1 MRPTRI
7 REIKMKKTLLV
18 VSALSVALASQA
30 QILKPK
36 SELVGIGDPAPVM
49 FTCDGKGRMYNYLD
63 TDEKRV
69 KIYDEN
75 LDVEKEFDL
84 VLPNMETY
92 AVTKY
97 REPLW
102 KNMSQF
108 DKVVDHTVYPDV
120 NHAVYPTAVENMTVD
135 LIRDDMN
142 FLCRNIYNGEPLFGK
157 EAVITE
163 TSRTAT
169 SVSFDISVNK
179 DSLELS
185 WDYNGKLTGHYYI
198 GQITY
203 SLVDSLALSGDR
215 QQCGKYSGTLKY
227 YGSSLTGAW
236 KEAPEKSDVRSF
248 DVSALVLR
256 YYDMTSPYECSNFYI
271 TQNLFN
277 ADKAYEYVVP
287 ICQQSVER
295 TNETDRDGDGEVDQ
309 IVTWY
314 DYACPGFKIMQDNG
328 NVVATVMFDEGYI
341 LNRYDRHLSF
351 VHFENK
357 NYIVAEVMKTGS
369 DDKTESA
376 SIFYAITPGDAASIK
391 AVRTERTGLK
401 ATPELARKNEMVV
414 VDFRGIENA
423 KLLSVVNGNGQT
435 VMQTPVANGQTSY
448 RLNTSNLPAGL
459 YVVKVDNGKRMT
471 ESCKIVVR

>member
-30 QILKPK
+30 QILKPE
-36 SELVGIGDPAPVM
+36 SVLGGGMITPVPVPGM
-49 FTCDGKGRMYNYLD
+49 FTCDGKSRMSNYLD
-63 TDEKRV
+63 YDEKNV
-69 KIYDEN
+69 KVYNEDLE
-75 LDVEKEFDL
+75 VEKEFDL
-84 VLPNMETY
+84 VLPNEQTY

-97 REPLW
+97 RELLW
-102 KNMSQF
+102 KNMPQF
-108 DKVVDHTVYPDV
+108 DKVVDL
-120 NHAVYPTAVENMTVD
+120 AGYPTAIENMTAD
-135 LIRDDMN
+135 QIRRDMN
-142 FLCRNIYNGEPLFGK
+142 ELNEYYEPRRLFGK

-179 DSLELS
+179 DSLEVS
-185 WDYNGKLTGHYYI
+185 KDYNGKLTGHYYI

-203 SLVDSLALSGDR
+203 SLVDSLTSSGDR

-227 YGSSLTGAW
+227 YGPSLTGAW
-236 KEAPEKSDVRSF
+236 KEAPEKSNEQSF
-248 DVSALVLR
+248 EIRPLKMC
-256 YYDMTSPYECSNFYI
+256 YYDMASLYDDGHFLI

-287 ICQQSVER
+287 ICQQSVVR
-295 TNETDRDGDGEVDQ
+295 TEETDLDGDGEADQ
-309 IVTWY
+309 ITTWY
-314 DYACPGFKIMQDNG
+314 GCDYPGFKIMQDNG
-328 NVVATVMFDEGYI
+328 NVVATIMLDEGYS
-341 LNRYDRHLSF
+341 LNTYDSDFTF

-357 NYIVAEVMKTGS
+357 NYIVANVQKAGN
-369 DDKTESA
+369 DGKTEYA
-376 SIFYAITPGDAASIK
+376 SVFYAITPGDAASIK

-401 ATPELARKNEMVV
+401 ATPELAHKNEMVV
-414 VDFRGIENA
+414 VDFSTIENA

>member
-36 SELVGIGDPAPVM
+36 SKLDGVGVPVPGM
-49 FTCDGKGRMYNYLD
+49 FTCDGKSRMSDYLD
-63 TDEKRV
+63 YGEKSV
-69 KIYDEN
+69 ETSAKIYDEN

-84 VLPNMETY
+84 VRTNVERY
-92 AVTKY
+92 SVTKY
-97 REPLW
+97 RELLW
-102 KNMSQF
+102 KNMPQF
-108 DKVVDHTVYPDV
+108 DRVVDY
-120 NHAVYPTAVENMTVD
+120 AVYPTAIENVTAD
-135 LIRDDMN
+135 LIREMPESN
-142 FLCRNIYNGEPLFGK
+142 EWYEPKIFGK

-179 DSLELS
+179 DSLEVS
-185 WDYNGKLTGHYYI
+185 KDYNGKLTGHYYI

-203 SLVDSLALSGDR
+203 SLVDSLTLSGDR
-215 QQCGKYSGTLKY
+215 QQYGKYSGTLKY
-227 YGSSLTGAW
+227 YGPSLTGAW
-236 KEAPEKSDVRSF
+236 KEAPEKNNVQSY
-248 DVSALVLR
+248 DVSVLDLWYR
-256 YYDMTSPYECSNFYI
+256 DMVSPYDDSYFLI

-287 ICQQSVER
+287 VCQQSVES
-295 TNETDRDGDGEVDQ
+295 TNETDADGDGEVDQ

-314 DYACPGFKIMQDNG
+314 GYTCPGFKIMQDNG
-328 NVVATVMFDEGYI
+328 NVLATIMFDEGYRF
-341 LNRYDRHLSF
+341 NNYSVGGGDRALSL

-357 NYIVAEVMKTGS
+357 DYIVAEVEKTGS
-369 DDKTESA
+369 NGETEYA
-376 SIFYAITPGDAASIK
+376 SIFYAITPGDASSIK

-401 ATPELARKNEMVV
+401 ATPEFARKSEMVV
-414 VDFRGIENA
+414 VDFSTIENA

-435 VMQTPVANGQTSY
+435 VMQAPVANGQTSY

>member
-36 SELVGIGDPAPVM
+36 SGLGGVGVPVPGM
-49 FTCDGKGRMYNYLD
+49 FTCDGKSRMSNYLD
-63 TDEKRV
+63 YDEKSV

-92 AVTKY
+92 SVTKY
-97 REPLW
+97 RELLW
-102 KNMSQF
+102 KNMPQF
-108 DKVVDHTVYPDV
+108 DKVVDFVIDPIAIERV
-120 NHAVYPTAVENMTVD
+120 TAD
-135 LIRDDMN
+135 QIRDLRTNDGYYV
-142 FLCRNIYNGEPLFGK
+142 LLGK

-185 WDYNGKLTGHYYI
+185 TDYNGKLTGHYYI
-198 GQITY
+198 GKITY
-203 SLVDSLALSGDR
+203 SLVDTLLLNGDR
-215 QQCGKYSGTLKY
+215 QQCGKYSGALKY
-227 YGSSLTGAW
+227 YGASLTGAW
-236 KEAPEKSDVRSF
+236 KEAPEKGDVKRYN
-248 DVSALVLR
+248 VEALNL
-256 YYDMTSPYECSNFYI
+256 YYCDMLSPYDDSHFLI

-277 ADKAYEYVVP
+277 ADKAYEYVAP

-295 TNETDRDGDGEVDQ
+295 TNETDLDGDGEVDQ

-314 DYACPGFKIMQDNG
+314 GCTYPGFKIMQDNG
-328 NVVATVMFDEGYI
+328 NVVATVMFDDGYI
-341 LNRYDRHLSF
+341 LNRYNRYLDF

-357 NYIVAEVMKTGS
+357 NYIVAGVEKTVG
-369 DDKTESA
+369 DGKTENA
-376 SIFYAITPGDAASIK
+376 SIFYAIAPGDAASIK

-401 ATPELARKNEMVV
+401 ATPEFARKNEMVV
-414 VDFRGIENA
+414 VDFSTIENA

>member
-7 REIKMKKTLLV
+7 RAIKMKKTLLV

-30 QILKPK
+30 QILKPE
-36 SELVGIGDPAPVM
+36 SVLGDMRVPVPVPGM
-49 FTCDGKGRMYNYLD
+49 FTCDGKSRMSNYLD
-63 TDEKRV
+63 HNEKNV
-69 KIYDEN
+69 KVYNEDLE
-75 LDVEKEFDL
+75 VEKEFDL
-84 VLPNMETY
+84 VLPNAQSY

-97 REPLW
+97 RELLW
-102 KNMSQF
+102 KNMPQF
-108 DKVVDHTVYPDV
+108 DMVVDYAFDPVAIENV
-120 NHAVYPTAVENMTVD
+120 TAD
-135 LIRDDMN
+135 QIRDDMN
-142 FLCRNIYNGEPLFGK
+142 YRYEYENPAGLRRLFGK

-179 DSLELS
+179 DSLEVS
-185 WDYNGKLTGHYYI
+185 KDYNGKLTGHYYI
-198 GQITY
+198 GKITY
-203 SLVDSLALSGDR
+203 SLGDSLMSSGVR
-215 QQCGKYSGTLKY
+215 VPCGKYSGILKY
-227 YGSSLTGAW
+227 YGPSLTGAW
-236 KEAPEKSDVRSF
+236 KEAPEKSNVQSYDVR
-248 DVSALVLR
+248 ALNL
-256 YYDMTSPYECSNFYI
+256 YYCDMLSPYDDSHFLI

-295 TNETDRDGDGEVDQ
+295 TDETDSDGDGEVDQ

-314 DYACPGFKIMQDNG
+314 GCTYPGFKIMQDNG

-341 LNRYDRHLSF
+341 LNRYNRYLDF

-357 NYIVAEVMKTGS
+357 NYIVANVQKAGN
-369 DDKTESA
+369 DGKTEFA
-376 SIFYAITPGDAASIK
+376 SVFYAITPGDAASIK

-401 ATPELARKNEMVV
+401 ATPEFARKNEMVV

>member
-36 SELVGIGDPAPVM
+36 SVLGDMKVPVSVPGM
-49 FTCDGKGRMYNYLD
+49 FTCDGKSRMSNYLD
-63 TDEKRV
+63 YNEKNV
-69 KIYDEN
+69 KVYNEDLE
-75 LDVEKEFDL
+75 VEKEFDL
-84 VLPNMETY
+84 VLPNAQSY

-97 REPLW
+97 RELLW
-102 KNMSQF
+102 KNMPQF
-108 DKVVDHTVYPDV
+108 DKVVDYADDPIAIEKV
-120 NHAVYPTAVENMTVD
+120 TVD
-135 LIRDDMN
+135 LIRDMTELN
-142 FLCRNIYNGEPLFGK
+142 EYYEPRKIFGK

-179 DSLELS
+179 DSLEVS
-185 WDYNGKLTGHYYI
+185 KDYNGKLTGHYYI
-198 GQITY
+198 GKITY
-203 SLVDSLALSGDR
+203 TLGDTLVSSGDR
-215 QQCGKYSGTLKY
+215 VPCGKYSGTLKY
-227 YGSSLTGAW
+227 YGPSLTGAW
-236 KEAPEKSDVRSF
+236 KEDPEKSDERSF
-248 DVSALVLR
+248 EIRPINLY
-256 YYDMTSPYECSNFYI
+256 YYDMASLYDDGYFLI

-287 ICQQSVER
+287 ICQLSVER
-295 TNETDRDGDGEVDQ
+295 TVETDLDGDGEADQ
-309 IVTWY
+309 ITTWY
-314 DYACPGFKIMQDNG
+314 GCDYPGFKIMQDNG
-328 NVVATVMFDEGYI
+328 NVVATIMLDEGYS
-341 LNRYDRHLSF
+341 LNTYDSDFTF

-357 NYIVAEVMKTGS
+357 NYIVANVQKAGN
-369 DDKTESA
+369 DGKTEYA
-376 SIFYAITPGDAASIK
+376 SVFYAITPGDAASIK

-414 VDFRGIENA
+414 VDFSTIENA

>member
-1 MRPTRI
+1 
-7 REIKMKKTLLV
+7 MKKTLLV

-36 SELVGIGDPAPVM
+36 SKLDGVGVPVPGM
-49 FTCDGKGRMYNYLD
+49 FTCDGKSRMSDYLD
-63 TDEKRV
+63 YGEKSV
-69 KIYDEN
+69 ETSAKIYDEN

-84 VLPNMETY
+84 VRTNVERY
-92 AVTKY
+92 SVTKY
-97 REPLW
+97 RELLW
-102 KNMSQF
+102 KNMPQF
-108 DKVVDHTVYPDV
+108 DRVVDY
-120 NHAVYPTAVENMTVD
+120 AVYPTAIENVTAD
-135 LIRDDMN
+135 LIREMPESN
-142 FLCRNIYNGEPLFGK
+142 EWYEPKIFGK

-179 DSLELS
+179 DSLEVS
-185 WDYNGKLTGHYYI
+185 KDYNGKLTGHYYI

-203 SLVDSLALSGDR
+203 SLVDSLTLSGDR

-227 YGSSLTGAW
+227 YGPSLTGAW
-236 KEAPEKSDVRSF
+236 KEAPEKNNVQSY
-248 DVSALVLR
+248 DVSALDLWYR
-256 YYDMTSPYECSNFYI
+256 DMVSPYDDSYFLI

-287 ICQQSVER
+287 VCQQSVES
-295 TNETDRDGDGEVDQ
+295 TNEIDADGDGEVDQ

-314 DYACPGFKIMQDNG
+314 GYTCPGFKIMQDNG
-328 NVVATVMFDEGYI
+328 NVLATIMFDEGYRFNNYSVGGGD
-341 LNRYDRHLSF
+341 LALSL

-357 NYIVAEVMKTGS
+357 DYIVAEVEKTGS
-369 DDKTESA
+369 NGETEYA
-376 SIFYAITPGDAASIK
+376 SIFYAITPGDASSIK

-401 ATPELARKNEMVV
+401 ATPEFARKSEMVV
-414 VDFRGIENA
+414 VDFSTIENA

-435 VMQTPVANGQTSY
+435 VMQAPVANGQTSY

>member
-36 SELVGIGDPAPVM
+36 SGLGGVGVPVPGM
-49 FTCDGKGRMYNYLD
+49 FTCDGKSRMSNYLD
-63 TDEKRV
+63 YDEKSV

-92 AVTKY
+92 SVTKY
-97 REPLW
+97 RELLW
-102 KNMSQF
+102 KNMPQF
-108 DKVVDHTVYPDV
+108 DKVVDFVIDPIAIERV
-120 NHAVYPTAVENMTVD
+120 TAD
-135 LIRDDMN
+135 QIRDLRTNDGYYV
-142 FLCRNIYNGEPLFGK
+142 LLGK

-185 WDYNGKLTGHYYI
+185 TDYNGKLTGHYYI
-198 GQITY
+198 GKITY
-203 SLVDSLALSGDR
+203 SLVDTLLLNGDR

-227 YGSSLTGAW
+227 YGASLTGAW
-236 KEAPEKSDVRSF
+236 KEAPEKGDVKRYN
-248 DVSALVLR
+248 VEALNL
-256 YYDMTSPYECSNFYI
+256 YYCDMLSPYDDSHFLI

-277 ADKAYEYVVP
+277 ADKAYEYVAP

-295 TNETDRDGDGEVDQ
+295 TNETDLDGDGEVDQ

-314 DYACPGFKIMQDNG
+314 GCTYPGFKIMQDNG
-328 NVVATVMFDEGYI
+328 NVVATVMFDDGYI
-341 LNRYDRHLSF
+341 LNRYNRYLDF

-357 NYIVAEVMKTGS
+357 NYIVAGVEKTVG
-369 DDKTESA
+369 DGKTENA
-376 SIFYAITPGDAASIK
+376 SIFYAIAPGDAASIK

-401 ATPELARKNEMVV
+401 ATPEFARKNDMVV
-414 VDFRGIENA
+414 VDFSTIENA

>member
-1 MRPTRI
+1 
-7 REIKMKKTLLV
+7 MKKTLLV

-30 QILKPK
+30 QILKPE
-36 SELVGIGDPAPVM
+36 SVLGDMRAPVPVPGM
-49 FTCDGKGRMYNYLD
+49 FTCDGKSRMSN
-63 TDEKRV
+63 
-69 KIYDEN
+69 N
-75 LDVEKEFDL
+75 LDYNEKNVKVYNEDLEVEKEFDL
-84 VLPNMETY
+84 VLPNAQSY

-97 REPLW
+97 RELLW
-102 KNMSQF
+102 KNMPQF
-108 DKVVDHTVYPDV
+108 DKVVDYADDPIAIEKV
-120 NHAVYPTAVENMTVD
+120 TVD
-135 LIRDDMN
+135 LIRDMTELN
-142 FLCRNIYNGEPLFGK
+142 EYYEPRKIFGK

-179 DSLELS
+179 DSLEVS
-185 WDYNGKLTGHYYI
+185 KDYNGKLTGHYYI

-203 SLVDSLALSGDR
+203 SLVDSLTSSGDR

-227 YGSSLTGAW
+227 YGPSLTGAW
-236 KEAPEKSDVRSF
+236 KEDPEKSDERSF
-248 DVSALVLR
+248 EIRPINLY
-256 YYDMTSPYECSNFYI
+256 YYDMASLYDDGYFLI

-277 ADKAYEYVVP
+277 ADKAYEYVIP
-287 ICQQSVER
+287 ICQLSVER
-295 TNETDRDGDGEVDQ
+295 TTETDSDGDGEPDL

-314 DYACPGFKIMQDNG
+314 GCTYPGFKIMQDNG
-328 NVVATVMFDEGYI
+328 NVVATIMLDEGYS
-341 LNRYDRHLSF
+341 LNTYDSEFTF

-357 NYIVAEVMKTGS
+357 NYIVANVQKAGN
-369 DDKTESA
+369 DGKTEYA
-376 SIFYAITPGDAASIK
+376 SVFYAITPGDAASIK

-401 ATPELARKNEMVV
+401 ATPEFARKNEMVV

>member
-1 MRPTRI
+1 
-7 REIKMKKTLLV
+7 MKKTLLV

-36 SELVGIGDPAPVM
+36 SGLGGVGVPVPGM
-49 FTCDGKGRMYNYLD
+49 FTCDGKSRMSNYLD
-63 TDEKRV
+63 YDEKSV

-92 AVTKY
+92 SVTKY

-102 KNMSQF
+102 KNMPQF
-108 DKVVDHTVYPDV
+108 DKVVDFVIDPIAIEHV
-120 NHAVYPTAVENMTVD
+120 TAD
-135 LIRDDMN
+135 QIRDLRTNDGYY
-142 FLCRNIYNGEPLFGK
+142 LLFGK

-185 WDYNGKLTGHYYI
+185 TDYNGKLTGHYYI
-198 GQITY
+198 GKITY
-203 SLVDSLALSGDR
+203 SLVDTLLLNGDR

-227 YGSSLTGAW
+227 YGASLTGAW
-236 KEAPEKSDVRSF
+236 KEAPEKGDVKRY
-248 DVSALVLR
+248 DVEALNL
-256 YYDMTSPYECSNFYI
+256 YYCDMLSPYDDSRFLI

-277 ADKAYEYVVP
+277 ADKAYEYVAP

-295 TNETDRDGDGEVDQ
+295 TDETDLDGDGEVDQ

-314 DYACPGFKIMQDNG
+314 GCTYPGFKIMQDNG
-328 NVVATVMFDEGYI
+328 NVVATVMFDDGYI
-341 LNRYDRHLSF
+341 LNRYNRYLDF

-357 NYIVAEVMKTGS
+357 NYIVAGVEKTVG
-369 DDKTESA
+369 DGKTENA
-376 SIFYAITPGDAASIK
+376 SIFYAIAPGDAASIK

-401 ATPELARKNEMVV
+401 ATPEFARKNEMVV
-414 VDFRGIENA
+414 VDFSTIENA

>member
-1 MRPTRI
+1 
-7 REIKMKKTLLV
+7 MKKTLLV

-30 QILKPK
+30 QILKPE
-36 SELVGIGDPAPVM
+36 SVLGGGMITPVPVPGK
-49 FTCDGKGRMYNYLD
+49 FTCDGKSRMSNYLD
-63 TDEKRV
+63 YDEKNV
-69 KIYDEN
+69 KVYNEDLE
-75 LDVEKEFDL
+75 VEKEFDL
-84 VLPNMETY
+84 VLPNAQTY

-97 REPLW
+97 RELLW
-102 KNMSQF
+102 KNMPQF
-108 DKVVDHTVYPDV
+108 DRVVDYEFNPNAIENV
-120 NHAVYPTAVENMTVD
+120 TAD
-135 LIRDDMN
+135 LIRDDLN
-142 FLCRNIYNGEPLFGK
+142 YLYGYYGKPLFGK

-179 DSLELS
+179 DSLEVS
-185 WDYNGKLTGHYYI
+185 TDYNGKLTGHYYI

-203 SLVDSLALSGDR
+203 SLVNSDSLR

-227 YGSSLTGAW
+227 YGPSLTGAW
-236 KEAPEKSDVRSF
+236 KEAPEKSNERSF
-248 DVSALVLR
+248 EIRPLKMC
-256 YYDMTSPYECSNFYI
+256 YYDMASLFDESYFLI

-295 TNETDRDGDGEVDQ
+295 TDETDIDGDGEVDQ

-314 DYACPGFKIMQDNG
+314 GCAYPGFKIMQDNG
-328 NVVATVMFDEGYI
+328 NVLATIMFDEGYRFDSYLI
-341 LNRYDRHLSF
+341 GGDQALSL

-357 NYIVAEVMKTGS
+357 NYIVANVEKAGS
-369 DDKTESA
+369 NGEKERA
-376 SIFYAITPGDAASIK
+376 CIFYAITPGDAASIK

-401 ATPELARKNEMVV
+401 ATPEFARKNEMVV

>member
-30 QILKPK
+30 QILKPE
-36 SELVGIGDPAPVM
+36 SVLGDMRVPVPVPGM
-49 FTCDGKGRMYNYLD
+49 FTCDGKSRMSNYLD
-63 TDEKRV
+63 YNEKNV
-69 KIYDEN
+69 KVYNEN

-84 VLPNMETY
+84 VLPNAQSY

-97 REPLW
+97 RELLW
-102 KNMSQF
+102 KNMPQF
-108 DKVVDHTVYPDV
+108 DMVVDYAFDPVAIENV
-120 NHAVYPTAVENMTVD
+120 TAD
-135 LIRDDMN
+135 QIRDDMN
-142 FLCRNIYNGEPLFGK
+142 YRYEYENPAGLRRLFGK

-179 DSLELS
+179 DSLVLS
-185 WDYNGKLTGHYYI
+185 TDYNGKLTGHYYI
-198 GQITY
+198 GKITY
-203 SLVDSLALSGDR
+203 SLGDSLMSSGVR
-215 QQCGKYSGTLKY
+215 VPCGKYSGILKY
-227 YGSSLTGAW
+227 YGPSLTGAW
-236 KEAPEKSDVRSF
+236 KEDPEKSDERSF
-248 DVSALVLR
+248 EIRPINLY
-256 YYDMTSPYECSNFYI
+256 YYDMASLYDDGHFLI

-287 ICQQSVER
+287 ICQQSVES
-295 TNETDRDGDGEVDQ
+295 TTETDLDGDGEPDQ

-314 DYACPGFKIMQDNG
+314 DCTYPGFKIMQDNG
-328 NVVATVMFDEGYI
+328 NVVATIMLDEGYS
-341 LNRYDRHLSF
+341 LNTYDSDFTF

-357 NYIVAEVMKTGS
+357 NYIVANVQKAGS
-369 DDKTESA
+369 DGKTEYA

-391 AVRTERTGLK
+391 AVRTERTGVK
-401 ATPELARKNEMVV
+401 ATPEFARKSEMVV

-435 VMQTPVANGQTSY
+435 VMQVPVANGQTSY

>member
-36 SELVGIGDPAPVM
+36 SELGDMRSPVPVPGM
-49 FTCDGKGRMYNYLD
+49 FTCDGKSRMSNYLD
-63 TDEKRV
+63 HGEKSV

-84 VLPNMETY
+84 VLPNVETY

-102 KNMSQF
+102 KNMPQF
-108 DKVVDHTVYPDV
+108 DRVVDYEFNPNAIENV
-120 NHAVYPTAVENMTVD
+120 TAD
-135 LIRDDMN
+135 RIRNDMN
-142 FLCRNIYNGEPLFGK
+142 YLYGYSGNPLFGK

-185 WDYNGKLTGHYYI
+185 TDYNGKLTGHYYI
-198 GQITY
+198 GKITY
-203 SLVDSLALSGDR
+203 SLVDTLLLNGDR
-215 QQCGKYSGTLKY
+215 QQFGKYSGTLKY

-248 DVSALVLR
+248 DVEALDLM
-256 YYDMTSPYECSNFYI
+256 YSDMVSPCEESYFLI

-295 TNETDRDGDGEVDQ
+295 TNETDLDGDGEVDQ

-314 DYACPGFKIMQDNG
+314 GYACPGFKIMQDNG

-341 LNRYDRHLSF
+341 LNRYDRYLNF

-357 NYIVAEVMKTGS
+357 NYIVANVQKTGS
-369 DDKTESA
+369 DGETEYA
-376 SIFYAITPGDAASIK
+376 SIFYAIAPGDAASIK

-414 VDFRGIENA
+414 VDFSTIENA

-435 VMQTPVANGQTSY
+435 VMQVPVANGQTSY

>member
-30 QILKPK
+30 QILKPE
-36 SELVGIGDPAPVM
+36 SVLGDMRVPVPVPGM
-49 FTCDGKGRMYNYLD
+49 FTCDGKSRMSNYLD
-63 TDEKRV
+63 HNEKNV
-69 KIYDEN
+69 KVYNEDLE
-75 LDVEKEFDL
+75 VEKEFDL
-84 VLPNMETY
+84 VLPNAQSY

-97 REPLW
+97 RELLW
-102 KNMSQF
+102 KNMPQF
-108 DKVVDHTVYPDV
+108 DKVVDY
-120 NHAVYPTAVENMTVD
+120 AVDPIAIEKVTVD
-135 LIRDDMN
+135 LIRDMTEFDEYYGGS
-142 FLCRNIYNGEPLFGK
+142 LRLFGK

-179 DSLELS
+179 DSLEVS
-185 WDYNGKLTGHYYI
+185 KDYGSGKLKGHYYI

-203 SLVDSLALSGDR
+203 TLVDSLTLSGDR

-227 YGSSLTGAW
+227 YGPSLTGAW
-236 KEAPEKSDVRSF
+236 KEDPEKSDERSF
-248 DVSALVLR
+248 EIRPISLY
-256 YYDMTSPYECSNFYI
+256 YYDMASLYDDGHFLI

-287 ICQQSVER
+287 ICQLSVER
-295 TNETDRDGDGEVDQ
+295 TTETDSDGDGEPDQ

-314 DYACPGFKIMQDNG
+314 GCTYPGFKIMQDNG
-328 NVVATVMFDEGYI
+328 NVVATIMLDEGYS
-341 LNRYDRHLSF
+341 LNTYGSDFTF

-357 NYIVAEVMKTGS
+357 NYIVANVQKAGN
-369 DDKTESA
+369 DGKTEYA
-376 SIFYAITPGDAASIK
+376 SVFYAITPGDAASIK

-401 ATPELARKNEMVV
+401 ATPEFARKNEMVV

>member
-30 QILKPK
+30 QILKPE
-36 SELVGIGDPAPVM
+36 SVLGDMRVPVPVPGM
-49 FTCDGKGRMYNYLD
+49 FTCDGKSRMSNYLD
-63 TDEKRV
+63 HNEKNV
-69 KIYDEN
+69 KVYNEDLE
-75 LDVEKEFDL
+75 VEKEFDL
-84 VLPNMETY
+84 VLPNAEAY
-92 AVTKY
+92 AITKY
-97 REPLW
+97 RELLW
-102 KNMSQF
+102 KNMPQF
-108 DKVVDHTVYPDV
+108 DKVVDFVGS
-120 NHAVYPTAVENMTVD
+120 PTAIEKVTAD
-135 LIRDDMN
+135 QIRDITDLN
-142 FLCRNIYNGEPLFGK
+142 EYYEPRKLFGK

-179 DSLELS
+179 DSLEVS
-185 WDYNGKLTGHYYI
+185 KDYGSGKLTGHYYI

-203 SLVDSLALSGDR
+203 SLVDTLTLSGDR
-215 QQCGKYSGTLKY
+215 QQWGKYSGTLKY
-227 YGSSLTGAW
+227 YGPSLTGAW
-236 KEAPEKSDVRSF
+236 KEDPEKSNVQSF
-248 DVSALVLR
+248 EIRPISLY
-256 YYDMTSPYECSNFYI
+256 YYDMASLYDDGHFLI

-287 ICQQSVER
+287 ICQLSVER
-295 TNETDRDGDGEVDQ
+295 TTETDSDGDGEPDQ

-314 DYACPGFKIMQDNG
+314 DCTYPGFKIMQDNG
-328 NVVATVMFDEGYI
+328 NVVATIMLDEGYS
-341 LNRYDRHLSF
+341 LNTYDSDFTF

-357 NYIVAEVMKTGS
+357 NYIVANVQKAGN
-369 DDKTESA
+369 DGKTEFA
-376 SIFYAITPGDAASIK
+376 SVFYAITPGDAASIK

-401 ATPELARKNEMVV
+401 ATPEFARKNEMVV

>member
-1 MRPTRI
+1 MRPTRT

-36 SELVGIGDPAPVM
+36 SKLDGVGVPVPGM
-49 FTCDGKGRMYNYLD
+49 FTCDGKSRMSNYLD
-63 TDEKRV
+63 YDEKNV
-69 KIYDEN
+69 KVYNEDLE
-75 LDVEKEFDL
+75 VEKEFDL
-84 VLPNMETY
+84 VLPNAETY
-92 AVTKY
+92 AITKY
-97 REPLW
+97 RELLW
-102 KNMSQF
+102 KNMPQF
-108 DKVVDHTVYPDV
+108 DKVVDL
-120 NHAVYPTAVENMTVD
+120 AGYPTAIENMTAD
-135 LIRDDMN
+135 QIRRDMTELN
-142 FLCRNIYNGEPLFGK
+142 EYYEPRRLFGK

-179 DSLELS
+179 DSLEVS
-185 WDYNGKLTGHYYI
+185 KDYNGKLTGHYYI

-203 SLVDSLALSGDR
+203 SLVDSLTSSGDR

-227 YGSSLTGAW
+227 YGPSLTGAW
-236 KEAPEKSDVRSF
+236 KEAPEKGDVKRY
-248 DVSALVLR
+248 DVEALNL
-256 YYDMTSPYECSNFYI
+256 YYCDMLSPYDDSHFLI

-295 TNETDRDGDGEVDQ
+295 TEESDLDGDGEVDQ

-314 DYACPGFKIMQDNG
+314 GCTYPGFKIMQDNG
-328 NVVATVMFDEGYI
+328 NVVATVMFDDGYI
-341 LNRYDRHLSF
+341 LNRYNRYLDF

-357 NYIVAEVMKTGS
+357 NYIVAGVEKTVG
-369 DDKTESA
+369 DGKTENA
-376 SIFYAITPGDAASIK
+376 SIFYAIAPGDAASIK

-401 ATPELARKNEMVV
+401 ATPEFARKNEMVV
-414 VDFRGIENA
+414 VDFSTIENA

>member
-36 SELVGIGDPAPVM
+36 SELGDMRSPVPVPGM
-49 FTCDGKGRMYNYLD
+49 FTCDGKSRMSNYLD
-63 TDEKRV
+63 FGEKSV

-84 VLPNMETY
+84 VLPNVETY

-102 KNMSQF
+102 KNMPQF
-108 DKVVDHTVYPDV
+108 DKVVDFAIDPIAIEDM
-120 NHAVYPTAVENMTVD
+120 TAD
-135 LIRDDMN
+135 RIRDLRTNDGYYV
-142 FLCRNIYNGEPLFGK
+142 LLGK

-179 DSLELS
+179 DSLEVS
-185 WDYNGKLTGHYYI
+185 KDYNGKLTGHYYI

-203 SLVDSLALSGDR
+203 SLVDSLTLSGDR

-227 YGSSLTGAW
+227 YGPSLTGAW

-248 DVSALVLR
+248 DVEALDLM
-256 YYDMTSPYECSNFYI
+256 YSDMVSPCEESYFLI

-295 TNETDRDGDGEVDQ
+295 TNETDLDGDGEVDQ

-314 DYACPGFKIMQDNG
+314 GYACPGFKIMQDNG

-341 LNRYDRHLSF
+341 LNRYDRYLNF

-357 NYIVAEVMKTGS
+357 NYIVANVQKTGS
-369 DDKTESA
+369 DGETEYA
-376 SIFYAITPGDAASIK
+376 SIFYAIAPGDAASIK

-414 VDFRGIENA
+414 VDFSTIENA

-435 VMQTPVANGQTSY
+435 VMQVPVANGQTSY

>member
-1 MRPTRI
+1 
-7 REIKMKKTLLV
+7 MKKTLLV

-30 QILKPK
+30 QILKPE
-36 SELVGIGDPAPVM
+36 SVLGDMRAPVPVPGM
-49 FTCDGKGRMYNYLD
+49 FTCDGKSRMSNYLD
-63 TDEKRV
+63 HNEKNV
-69 KIYDEN
+69 KVYNEDLE
-75 LDVEKEFDL
+75 VEKEFDL
-84 VLPNMETY
+84 VLPNAQTY

-97 REPLW
+97 RELLW
-102 KNMSQF
+102 KNMPQF
-108 DKVVDHTVYPDV
+108 DKVVDYAGAPIAIEKV
-120 NHAVYPTAVENMTVD
+120 TVD
-135 LIRDDMN
+135 LIRDLAEFDEYYGGS
-142 FLCRNIYNGEPLFGK
+142 LRLFGK

-179 DSLELS
+179 DSLEVS
-185 WDYNGKLTGHYYI
+185 KDYGSGKLKGHYYI

-203 SLVDSLALSGDR
+203 TLVDSLTLSGDR

-227 YGSSLTGAW
+227 YGPSLTGAW
-236 KEAPEKSDVRSF
+236 KEDPEKSDERSF
-248 DVSALVLR
+248 EIRPINLY
-256 YYDMTSPYECSNFYI
+256 YYDMASLYDDGHFLI

-287 ICQQSVER
+287 ICQLSVER
-295 TNETDRDGDGEVDQ
+295 TTETDSDGDGEADQ
-309 IVTWY
+309 ITTWY
-314 DYACPGFKIMQDNG
+314 GCTYPGFKIMQDNG
-328 NVVATVMFDEGYI
+328 NVVATIMLDEGYS
-341 LNRYDRHLSF
+341 LNTYDSDFTF

-357 NYIVAEVMKTGS
+357 NYIVANVQKAGN
-369 DDKTESA
+369 DGKTEYA
-376 SIFYAITPGDAASIK
+376 SVFYAITPGDASSIK
-391 AVRTERTGLK
+391 AVRTERTGVK
-401 ATPELARKNEMVV
+401 ATPEFARKSEMVV

-435 VMQTPVANGQTSY
+435 VMQVPVANGQTSY

>member
-1 MRPTRI
+1 
-7 REIKMKKTLLV
+7 MKKTLLV

-30 QILKPK
+30 QILKPE
-36 SELVGIGDPAPVM
+36 SVLGDMRVPVPVPGM
-49 FTCDGKGRMYNYLD
+49 FTCDGKSRMSNYLD
-63 TDEKRV
+63 HNEKNV
-69 KIYDEN
+69 KVYNEDLE
-75 LDVEKEFDL
+75 VEKEFDL
-84 VLPNMETY
+84 VLPNAQSY
-92 AVTKY
+92 AVTKS
-97 REPLW
+97 RELLW
-102 KNMSQF
+102 KNMPQF
-108 DKVVDHTVYPDV
+108 DKVVDYVV
-120 NHAVYPTAVENMTVD
+120 NPIAIEKVTVD
-135 LIRDDMN
+135 LIRDMTELN
-142 FLCRNIYNGEPLFGK
+142 EYYEPRKIFGK

-179 DSLELS
+179 DSLEVS
-185 WDYNGKLTGHYYI
+185 KDYNGKLTGHYYI
-198 GQITY
+198 GKITY
-203 SLVDSLALSGDR
+203 TLGDSLVSSGDR
-215 QQCGKYSGTLKY
+215 VPCGKYSGTLKY
-227 YGSSLTGAW
+227 YGPSLTGAW
-236 KEAPEKSDVRSF
+236 KEDPEESNKYSF
-248 DVSALVLR
+248 EIRPLNLY
-256 YYDMTSPYECSNFYI
+256 YYDMTSSYDYGSFLI

-287 ICQQSVER
+287 ICQLSVER
-295 TNETDRDGDGEVDQ
+295 TTETDRDGDGEPDQ

-314 DYACPGFKIMQDNG
+314 GRTYPGFKIMQDNG
-328 NVVATVMFDEGYI
+328 NVLATIMLDEGYS
-341 LNRYDRHLSF
+341 LNTYERDFTF

-357 NYIVAEVMKTGS
+357 NYIVANVQKTGS
-369 DDKTESA
+369 DGETEYA

-401 ATPELARKNEMVV
+401 ATPEFARKNEMVV

>member
-1 MRPTRI
+1 MCPTRI

-30 QILKPK
+30 QILKPE
-36 SELVGIGDPAPVM
+36 SVLGDMRAPVPVPGM
-49 FTCDGKGRMYNYLD
+49 FTCDGKSRMSNYLD
-63 TDEKRV
+63 YNEKNV
-69 KIYDEN
+69 KVYNEDLE
-75 LDVEKEFDL
+75 VEKEFDL
-84 VLPNMETY
+84 VLPNAQSY

-97 REPLW
+97 RELSW
-102 KNMSQF
+102 KNMPQF
-108 DKVVDHTVYPDV
+108 DLVVDYEV
-120 NHAVYPTAVENMTVD
+120 NPYAIEDATAD
-135 LIRDDMN
+135 RIRNDMN
-142 FLCRNIYNGEPLFGK
+142 YLYGYSGNPLFGK

-179 DSLELS
+179 DSLIVS
-185 WDYNGKLTGHYYI
+185 TDYNGKLTGHYYI

-203 SLVDSLALSGDR
+203 SLVNSDSLR

-227 YGSSLTGAW
+227 YGPSLTGAW
-236 KEAPEKSDVRSF
+236 KEDPEKSNERSF
-248 DVSALVLR
+248 EIRPLKLH
-256 YYDMTSPYECSNFYI
+256 YYDMASLYDGDHFLI

-287 ICQQSVER
+287 ICQQSVES
-295 TNETDRDGDGEVDQ
+295 TTETDRDGDGEPDQ

-314 DYACPGFKIMQDNG
+314 GCTYPGFKIMQDNG
-328 NVVATVMFDEGYI
+328 NVVATIMLDEGYS
-341 LNRYDRHLSF
+341 LNTYDSDFTF
-351 VHFENK
+351 VLFENK
-357 NYIVAEVMKTGS
+357 NYIVANVQKAGS
-369 DDKTESA
+369 DGKTEYA

>member
-1 MRPTRI
+1 
-7 REIKMKKTLLV
+7 MKKTLLV

-30 QILKPK
+30 QILKPE
-36 SELVGIGDPAPVM
+36 SVLGNMRVPVPVPGM
-49 FTCDGKGRMYNYLD
+49 FTCDGKSRMSNYLD
-63 TDEKRV
+63 YNEKNV
-69 KIYDEN
+69 KVYNEDLE
-75 LDVEKEFDL
+75 VEKEFDL
-84 VLPNMETY
+84 VLPNAQSY

-97 REPLW
+97 RELSW
-102 KNMSQF
+102 KNMPQF
-108 DKVVDHTVYPDV
+108 DLVVDYEV
-120 NHAVYPTAVENMTVD
+120 NPYAIEDATAD
-135 LIRDDMN
+135 RIRNDMN
-142 FLCRNIYNGEPLFGK
+142 YLYGYSGNPLFGK

-179 DSLELS
+179 DSLIVS
-185 WDYNGKLTGHYYI
+185 TDYNGKLTGHYYI

-203 SLVDSLALSGDR
+203 SLVNSDSLR

-227 YGSSLTGAW
+227 YGPSLTGAW
-236 KEAPEKSDVRSF
+236 KEDPEKSDERSF
-248 DVSALVLR
+248 EIRPINLY
-256 YYDMTSPYECSNFYI
+256 YYDMASLYDDGHFLI

-287 ICQQSVER
+287 ICQQSVVR
-295 TNETDRDGDGEVDQ
+295 TEETDLDGDGEADQ
-309 IVTWY
+309 ITTWY
-314 DYACPGFKIMQDNG
+314 GCDYPGFKIMQDNG
-328 NVVATVMFDEGYI
+328 NVVATIMLDEGYS
-341 LNRYDRHLSF
+341 LNTYYRDFTF

-357 NYIVAEVMKTGS
+357 NYIVANVQKAGN
-369 DDKTESA
+369 DGKTEYA
-376 SIFYAITPGDAASIK
+376 SVFYAITPGDAASIK

-414 VDFRGIENA
+414 VDFSTIENA

>member
-1 MRPTRI
+1 
-7 REIKMKKTLLV
+7 MKKTLLV

-30 QILKPK
+30 QILKPE
-36 SELVGIGDPAPVM
+36 SVLGDMRVPVPVPGM
-49 FTCDGKGRMYNYLD
+49 FTCDGKSRMSNYLD
-63 TDEKRV
+63 HNEKNV
-69 KIYDEN
+69 KVYNEDLE
-75 LDVEKEFDL
+75 VEKEFDL
-84 VLPNMETY
+84 VLPNAQSY

-97 REPLW
+97 RELLW
-102 KNMSQF
+102 KNMPQF
-108 DKVVDHTVYPDV
+108 DMVVDYAFDPVAIENV
-120 NHAVYPTAVENMTVD
+120 TAD
-135 LIRDDMN
+135 QIRDDMN
-142 FLCRNIYNGEPLFGK
+142 YRYEYENPAGLRRLFGK

-179 DSLELS
+179 DSLEVS
-185 WDYNGKLTGHYYI
+185 KDYNGKLTGHYYI

-203 SLVDSLALSGDR
+203 SLVDSLTLSGDR

-227 YGSSLTGAW
+227 YGPSLTGAW
-236 KEAPEKSDVRSF
+236 KEDPEKSNEQSF
-248 DVSALVLR
+248 EIRPLKLY
-256 YYDMTSPYECSNFYI
+256 YYDMTSSYDYGSFLI

-287 ICQQSVER
+287 ICQLSVER
-295 TNETDRDGDGEVDQ
+295 TTETDSDGDGEPDL

-314 DYACPGFKIMQDNG
+314 GRTYPGFKIMQDNG
-328 NVVATVMFDEGYI
+328 NVLATIMLDEGYS
-341 LNRYDRHLSF
+341 LNTYESDF
-351 VHFENK
+351 TYVHFENK
-357 NYIVAEVMKTGS
+357 NYIVANVQKAGS
-369 DDKTESA
+369 DGETEYA

-401 ATPELARKNEMVV
+401 ATPEFARKNEMVV
-414 VDFRGIENA
+414 VDFSTIENA

-471 ESCKIVVR
+471 ESCKIAVR

>member
-36 SELVGIGDPAPVM
+36 SVLGDMKVPVSVPGM
-49 FTCDGKGRMYNYLD
+49 FTCDGKSRMSNYLD
-63 TDEKRV
+63 YNEKNV
-69 KIYDEN
+69 EVYNEDLE
-75 LDVEKEFDL
+75 VEKEFDL
-84 VLPNMETY
+84 VLPNAQSY

-97 REPLW
+97 RELLW
-102 KNMSQF
+102 KNMPQF
-108 DKVVDHTVYPDV
+108 DKVVDYADDPIAIEKV
-120 NHAVYPTAVENMTVD
+120 TVD
-135 LIRDDMN
+135 LIRDMTELN
-142 FLCRNIYNGEPLFGK
+142 EYYEPRKIFGK

-179 DSLELS
+179 DSLEVS
-185 WDYNGKLTGHYYI
+185 KDYNGKLIGHYYI
-198 GQITY
+198 GKITY
-203 SLVDSLALSGDR
+203 TLGDTLVSSGDR
-215 QQCGKYSGTLKY
+215 VPCGKYSGTLKY
-227 YGSSLTGAW
+227 YGPSLTGAW
-236 KEAPEKSDVRSF
+236 KEDPEKSDERSF
-248 DVSALVLR
+248 EIRPINLY
-256 YYDMTSPYECSNFYI
+256 YYDMASLYDDGYFLI

-287 ICQQSVER
+287 ICQQSVVR
-295 TNETDRDGDGEVDQ
+295 TEETDLDGDGEADQ
-309 IVTWY
+309 ITTWY
-314 DYACPGFKIMQDNG
+314 GCDYPGFKIMQDNG
-328 NVVATVMFDEGYI
+328 NVVATIMLDEGYS
-341 LNRYDRHLSF
+341 LNTYDSDFTF

-357 NYIVAEVMKTGS
+357 NYIVANVQKAGN
-369 DDKTESA
+369 DGKTEYA
-376 SIFYAITPGDAASIK
+376 SVFYAITPGDAASIK

-414 VDFRGIENA
+414 VDFSTIENA

>member
-36 SELVGIGDPAPVM
+36 SKLDGVGVPVPGM
-49 FTCDGKGRMYNYLD
+49 FTCDGKSRMSNYLEFG
-63 TDEKRV
+63 EKSV

-92 AVTKY
+92 SVTKY
-97 REPLW
+97 RELLW
-102 KNMSQF
+102 KNMPQF
-108 DKVVDHTVYPDV
+108 DMVVDYAFDPVAIENV
-120 NHAVYPTAVENMTVD
+120 TAD
-135 LIRDDMN
+135 QIRDDMN
-142 FLCRNIYNGEPLFGK
+142 YRYEYENPAGLRRLFGK

-179 DSLELS
+179 DSLEVS
-185 WDYNGKLTGHYYI
+185 KDYNGKLTGHYYI
-198 GQITY
+198 GKITY
-203 SLVDSLALSGDR
+203 SLGDSLMSSGVR
-215 QQCGKYSGTLKY
+215 VPCGKYSGILKY
-227 YGSSLTGAW
+227 YGPSLTGAW
-236 KEAPEKSDVRSF
+236 KEDPEKSDERSF
-248 DVSALVLR
+248 EIRPINLY
-256 YYDMTSPYECSNFYI
+256 YYDMASLYDDGHFLI

-287 ICQQSVER
+287 ICQQSVVR
-295 TNETDRDGDGEVDQ
+295 TEETDLDGDGEADQ
-309 IVTWY
+309 ITTWY
-314 DYACPGFKIMQDNG
+314 GCDYPGFKIMQDNG
-328 NVVATVMFDEGYI
+328 NVVATIMLDEGYS
-341 LNRYDRHLSF
+341 LNTYDSDFTF

-357 NYIVAEVMKTGS
+357 NYIVANVQKAGN
-369 DDKTESA
+369 DGKTEYA
-376 SIFYAITPGDAASIK
+376 SVFYAITPGDAASIK

-401 ATPELARKNEMVV
+401 ATPEFARKNEMVV

>member
-1 MRPTRI
+1 MRPTHI

-18 VSALSVALASQA
+18 VSAFSVALASQA

-36 SELVGIGDPAPVM
+36 SVLGDMKVPVSVPGM
-49 FTCDGKGRMYNYLD
+49 FTCDGKSRMSNYLD
-63 TDEKRV
+63 YDEKNV
-69 KIYDEN
+69 KVYNEDLE
-75 LDVEKEFDL
+75 VEKEFDL
-84 VLPNMETY
+84 VLPNAETY
-92 AVTKY
+92 AITKY
-97 REPLW
+97 RELLW
-102 KNMSQF
+102 KNMPQF
-108 DKVVDHTVYPDV
+108 DKVVDL
-120 NHAVYPTAVENMTVD
+120 AGYPTAIENMTAD
-135 LIRDDMN
+135 QIRRDMTELN
-142 FLCRNIYNGEPLFGK
+142 EYYEPRRLFGK

-179 DSLELS
+179 DSLEVS
-185 WDYNGKLTGHYYI
+185 KDYNGKLTGHYYI

-203 SLVDSLALSGDR
+203 SLVDSLTLSGDR
-215 QQCGKYSGTLKY
+215 VPCGKYSGTLKY
-227 YGSSLTGAW
+227 YGPSLTGAW
-236 KEAPEKSDVRSF
+236 KEDPEKSDERSF
-248 DVSALVLR
+248 EISPINLY
-256 YYDMTSPYECSNFYI
+256 YYDMASLYEDGHFLI

-287 ICQQSVER
+287 ICQLSVER
-295 TNETDRDGDGEVDQ
+295 TVETDLDGDGEVDQ
-309 IVTWY
+309 ITTWY
-314 DYACPGFKIMQDNG
+314 GCDYPGFKIMQDNG
-328 NVVATVMFDEGYI
+328 NVVATIMFDEGYRF
-341 LNRYDRHLSF
+341 NSYSMGMGQDLSL

-357 NYIVAEVMKTGS
+357 DYIVTNVEKTES
-369 DDKTESA
+369 DGKTESA
-376 SIFYAITPGDAASIK
+376 SIFYAITPGDASSIK

-401 ATPELARKNEMVV
+401 ATPEFARKNEMVV
-414 VDFRGIENA
+414 VDFSTIENA

>member
-30 QILKPK
+30 QILKPE
-36 SELVGIGDPAPVM
+36 SVLSDMRVPVPVPGM
-49 FTCDGKGRMYNYLD
+49 FTCDGKSRMSNYLD
-63 TDEKRV
+63 HNEKNV
-69 KIYDEN
+69 KVYNEDLE
-75 LDVEKEFDL
+75 VEKEFDL
-84 VLPNMETY
+84 VLPNAQSY

-97 REPLW
+97 RELLW
-102 KNMSQF
+102 KNMPQF
-108 DKVVDHTVYPDV
+108 DKVVDY
-120 NHAVYPTAVENMTVD
+120 AVDPIAIEKVTVD
-135 LIRDDMN
+135 LIRDMAEFDEYYGGS
-142 FLCRNIYNGEPLFGK
+142 LRLFGK

-179 DSLELS
+179 DSLEVS
-185 WDYNGKLTGHYYI
+185 KDYGSGKLKGHYYI

-203 SLVDSLALSGDR
+203 TLVDSLTLSGDR

-227 YGSSLTGAW
+227 YGPSLTGAW
-236 KEAPEKSDVRSF
+236 KEDPEKSDERSF
-248 DVSALVLR
+248 EIRPISLY
-256 YYDMTSPYECSNFYI
+256 YYDMASLYDDGHFLI

-287 ICQQSVER
+287 ICQLSVER
-295 TNETDRDGDGEVDQ
+295 TTETDSDGDGEPDQ

-314 DYACPGFKIMQDNG
+314 GCTYPGFKIMQDNG
-328 NVVATVMFDEGYI
+328 NVVATIMLDEGYSF
-341 LNRYDRHLSF
+341 NTYDSDFTF

-357 NYIVAEVMKTGS
+357 NYIVANVQKAGN
-369 DDKTESA
+369 DGKTEFA
-376 SIFYAITPGDAASIK
+376 SVFYAITPGDAASIK

-401 ATPELARKNEMVV
+401 ATPEFARKNEMVV

>member
-36 SELVGIGDPAPVM
+36 SVLGDMSEPVAVPGM

-63 TDEKRV
+63 YGDKSV
-69 KIYDEN
+69 KIYNEN
-75 LDVEKEFDL
+75 LEVEKEFDL
-84 VLPNMETY
+84 VLPNAETY
-92 AVTKY
+92 SETKY
-97 REPLW
+97 RELLW
-102 KNMSQF
+102 KNMPEF
-108 DKVVDHTVYPDV
+108 DRVVDYEYNPIAIENV
-120 NHAVYPTAVENMTVD
+120 TAA
-135 LIRDDMN
+135 LIRDYMN
-142 FLCRNIYNGEPLFGK
+142 YFYGYHGEPLFGK

-179 DSLELS
+179 DSLEVS
-185 WDYNGKLTGHYYI
+185 KDYNGKLTGHYYI

-203 SLVDSLALSGDR
+203 SLVNSDSLR

-227 YGSSLTGAW
+227 YGPSFTGDW
-236 KEAPEKSDVRSF
+236 KENPEKSDVRSF
-248 DVSALVLR
+248 DARPLPLL
-256 YYDMTSPYECSNFYI
+256 YDDMVSPYVEGRFLI

-287 ICQQSVER
+287 VCQQSVER
-295 TNETDRDGDGEVDQ
+295 TDEIDSDGDGEVDQ

-314 DYACPGFKIMQDNG
+314 ACTYPGLKIMQDNG
-328 NVVATVMFDEGYI
+328 NVVATIMLDEGYL
-341 LNRYDRHLSF
+341 LNEYATALNF

-357 NYIVAEVMKTGS
+357 NYIVANVEKTGS
-369 DDKTESA
+369 NGETERA
-376 SIFYAITPGDAASIK
+376 SIFYAITPGDASSIK
-391 AVRTERTGLK
+391 AVRTERTGVK
-401 ATPELARKNEMVV
+401 ATPEFARKSEMVV

-435 VMQTPVANGQTSY
+435 VMQVPVANGQTSY

>member
-1 MRPTRI
+1 MHIAEVVTIAKSLPLLRLNTYKSLILSYSADYRRI
-7 REIKMKKTLLV
+7 
-18 VSALSVALASQA
+18 
-30 QILKPK
+30 
-36 SELVGIGDPAPVM
+36 
-49 FTCDGKGRMYNYLD
+49 
-63 TDEKRV
+63 
-69 KIYDEN
+69 
-75 LDVEKEFDL
+75 
-84 VLPNMETY
+84 
-92 AVTKY
+92 
-97 REPLW
+97 LW
-102 KNMSQF
+102 KNMPQF
-108 DKVVDHTVYPDV
+108 DKVVDFVIDPIAIERV
-120 NHAVYPTAVENMTVD
+120 TAD
-135 LIRDDMN
+135 QIRDLRTNDGYYV
-142 FLCRNIYNGEPLFGK
+142 LLGK

-185 WDYNGKLTGHYYI
+185 TDYNGKLTGHYYI

-203 SLVDSLALSGDR
+203 SLVDSLTLSGDR

-227 YGSSLTGAW
+227 YGPSLTGAW
-236 KEAPEKSDVRSF
+236 KEAPEKSNDQSF
-248 DVSALVLR
+248 EIRPLNLY
-256 YYDMTSPYECSNFYI
+256 YYDMASPYDDGRFLI

-287 ICQQSVER
+287 ICQQSVVR
-295 TNETDRDGDGEVDQ
+295 TDETDSDGDGEVDQ
-309 IVTWY
+309 IETWY
-314 DYACPGFKIMQDNG
+314 GYACPGFKIMQDNG
-328 NVVATVMFDEGYI
+328 NVLATIMFDEGYRFNSYSI
-341 LNRYDRHLSF
+341 GGGDRLLSL

-357 NYIVAEVMKTGS
+357 NYIVAEVEKTGS
-369 DDKTESA
+369 DDKTEYA

-414 VDFRGIENA
+414 VDFSTIENA

-435 VMQTPVANGQTSY
+435 VMQVPVANGQTSY

>member
-1 MRPTRI
+1 
-7 REIKMKKTLLV
+7 MKKTLLV

-36 SELVGIGDPAPVM
+36 SVLGDMSEPVAVPGM
-49 FTCDGKGRMYNYLD
+49 FTCDGKSRMSNYLD
-63 TDEKRV
+63 YDEKNV
-69 KIYDEN
+69 KVYNEDLE
-75 LDVEKEFDL
+75 VEKEFDL
-84 VLPNMETY
+84 VLPNAETY
-92 AVTKY
+92 AMTKY
-97 REPLW
+97 RELLW
-102 KNMSQF
+102 KNMPQF
-108 DKVVDHTVYPDV
+108 DKVVDL
-120 NHAVYPTAVENMTVD
+120 AGYPTAIENMTAD
-135 LIRDDMN
+135 QIRRDMTELN
-142 FLCRNIYNGEPLFGK
+142 EYYEPRRLFGK

-179 DSLELS
+179 DSLEVS
-185 WDYNGKLTGHYYI
+185 RDYNGKLTGHYYI
-198 GQITY
+198 GKITY
-203 SLVDSLALSGDR
+203 SLVDSLTLSGDR

-227 YGSSLTGAW
+227 YGPSLTGAW

-248 DVSALVLR
+248 EISPLELY
-256 YYDMTSPYECSNFYI
+256 YYDMASPYECYNFYI
-271 TQNLFN
+271 TQNFFN

-295 TNETDRDGDGEVDQ
+295 TNETDLDGDGEVDQ

-314 DYACPGFKIMQDNG
+314 GCAYPGFKIMQDNG
-328 NVVATVMFDEGYI
+328 NVLATVMFDEGY
-341 LNRYDRHLSF
+341 RFGSYSMGMGRVLSL

-357 NYIVAEVMKTGS
+357 DYIVAEVEKTGS
-369 DDKTESA
+369 DGKTESA
-376 SIFYAITPGDAASIK
+376 SIFYAITPGDASSIK

-401 ATPELARKNEMVV
+401 AAPEFARKNEMVV

>member
-30 QILKPK
+30 QILKPE
-36 SELVGIGDPAPVM
+36 SVLGDMRVPVPVPGM
-49 FTCDGKGRMYNYLD
+49 FTCDGKSRMSYYLD
-63 TDEKRV
+63 YNEKNV
-69 KIYDEN
+69 KVYNEN

-84 VLPNMETY
+84 VLPNAQSY

-97 REPLW
+97 RELLW
-102 KNMSQF
+102 KNMPQF
-108 DKVVDHTVYPDV
+108 DKVVDYAGAPIAIEKV
-120 NHAVYPTAVENMTVD
+120 TVD
-135 LIRDDMN
+135 LIRDLAELN
-142 FLCRNIYNGEPLFGK
+142 EYYEPRKIFGK

-179 DSLELS
+179 DSLEVS
-185 WDYNGKLTGHYYI
+185 KDYNGKLTGHYYI

-203 SLVDSLALSGDR
+203 SLVDSLTLSGDR
-215 QQCGKYSGTLKY
+215 QQCGKYFGTLKY
-227 YGSSLTGAW
+227 YGPSLTGAW
-236 KEAPEKSDVRSF
+236 KEDPEKSNEQSF
-248 DVSALVLR
+248 EIRPLKLY
-256 YYDMTSPYECSNFYI
+256 YYDMTSSYDDGSFLI

-287 ICQQSVER
+287 ICQLSVER
-295 TNETDRDGDGEVDQ
+295 TTETDRDGDGEPDQ

-314 DYACPGFKIMQDNG
+314 GRTYPGFKIMQDNG
-328 NVVATVMFDEGYI
+328 NVLATIMLDEGYS
-341 LNRYDRHLSF
+341 LNTYESDFTF

-357 NYIVAEVMKTGS
+357 NYIVANVQKAGS
-369 DDKTESA
+369 DGETEYA

-401 ATPELARKNEMVV
+401 ATPEFARKNEMVV
-414 VDFRGIENA
+414 VDFSTIENA

>member
-30 QILKPK
+30 QILKPE
-36 SELVGIGDPAPVM
+36 SVLGNMRVPVPVPGM
-49 FTCDGKGRMYNYLD
+49 FTCDGKSRMSNYLD
-63 TDEKRV
+63 YNEKNV
-69 KIYDEN
+69 KVYNEN

-84 VLPNMETY
+84 VLPNAQSY

-97 REPLW
+97 RELLW
-102 KNMSQF
+102 KNMPQF
-108 DKVVDHTVYPDV
+108 DMVVDYAFGPVAIENV
-120 NHAVYPTAVENMTVD
+120 TAD
-135 LIRDDMN
+135 QIRDDMN
-142 FLCRNIYNGEPLFGK
+142 YRYEYENPAGLRRLFGK

-179 DSLELS
+179 DSLEVS
-185 WDYNGKLTGHYYI
+185 KDYNGKLTGHYYI

-203 SLVDSLALSGDR
+203 SLVDSLTSSGYR
-215 QQCGKYSGTLKY
+215 QQSGKYSGTLKY
-227 YGSSLTGAW
+227 YGPSLTGAW
-236 KEAPEKSDVRSF
+236 KEDPEKSDERSF
-248 DVSALVLR
+248 EIRPINLY
-256 YYDMTSPYECSNFYI
+256 YYDMASLYDDGHFLI

-287 ICQQSVER
+287 ICQQSVES
-295 TNETDRDGDGEVDQ
+295 TTETDLDGDGEPDQ

-314 DYACPGFKIMQDNG
+314 GCTYPGFKIMQDNG
-328 NVVATVMFDEGYI
+328 NVVATIMLDEGYS
-341 LNRYDRHLSF
+341 LNTYDSDFTF

-357 NYIVAEVMKTGS
+357 NYIVANVQKAGS
-369 DDKTESA
+369 DDKTEYA

-391 AVRTERTGLK
+391 AVRTERTGVK
-401 ATPELARKNEMVV
+401 ATPEFARKSEMVV

-435 VMQTPVANGQTSY
+435 VMQVPVANGQTSY

>member
-1 MRPTRI
+1 
-7 REIKMKKTLLV
+7 MKKTLLV

-30 QILKPK
+30 QILKPE
-36 SELVGIGDPAPVM
+36 SVLGDMRVPVPVPGM
-49 FTCDGKGRMYNYLD
+49 FTCDGKSRMSNYLD
-63 TDEKRV
+63 YNEKNV
-69 KIYDEN
+69 KVYNEDLE
-75 LDVEKEFDL
+75 VEKEFDL
-84 VLPNMETY
+84 VLPNAQSY

-97 REPLW
+97 RELLW
-102 KNMSQF
+102 KNMPQF
-108 DKVVDHTVYPDV
+108 DMVVDYAFDPVAIENV
-120 NHAVYPTAVENMTVD
+120 TAD
-135 LIRDDMN
+135 QIRDDMN
-142 FLCRNIYNGEPLFGK
+142 YRYEYENPAGLRRLFGK

-179 DSLELS
+179 DSLVLS
-185 WDYNGKLTGHYYI
+185 TDYNGKLTGHYYI
-198 GQITY
+198 GKITY
-203 SLVDSLALSGDR
+203 SLGDSLMSSGVR
-215 QQCGKYSGTLKY
+215 VPCGKYSGILKY
-227 YGSSLTGAW
+227 YGPSLTGAW
-236 KEAPEKSDVRSF
+236 KEDPEKSDERSF
-248 DVSALVLR
+248 EIRPINLY
-256 YYDMTSPYECSNFYI
+256 YYDMASLYDDGHFLI

-287 ICQQSVER
+287 ICQQSVVR
-295 TNETDRDGDGEVDQ
+295 TEETDLDGDGEADQ
-309 IVTWY
+309 ITTWY
-314 DYACPGFKIMQDNG
+314 GCDYPGFKIMQDNG
-328 NVVATVMFDEGYI
+328 NVVATIMLDEGYS
-341 LNRYDRHLSF
+341 LNTYDSDFTF

-357 NYIVAEVMKTGS
+357 NYIVANVQKAGN
-369 DDKTESA
+369 DGKTEYA
-376 SIFYAITPGDAASIK
+376 SVFYAITPGDAASIK

>member
-1 MRPTRI
+1 
-7 REIKMKKTLLV
+7 MKKTLLV

-36 SELVGIGDPAPVM
+36 SGLGGVGVPVPGM
-49 FTCDGKGRMYNYLD
+49 FTCDGKSRMSNYLD
-63 TDEKRV
+63 YDEKSV

-92 AVTKY
+92 SVTKY
-97 REPLW
+97 RELLW
-102 KNMSQF
+102 KNMPQF
-108 DKVVDHTVYPDV
+108 DKVVDFVIDPIAIERV
-120 NHAVYPTAVENMTVD
+120 TAD
-135 LIRDDMN
+135 QIRDLRTNDGYYV
-142 FLCRNIYNGEPLFGK
+142 LLGK

-179 DSLELS
+179 DSLEVS
-185 WDYNGKLTGHYYI
+185 KDYNGKLTGHYYI
-198 GQITY
+198 GKITY
-203 SLVDSLALSGDR
+203 SLVDTLLLNGDR

-227 YGSSLTGAW
+227 YGASLTGAW
-236 KEAPEKSDVRSF
+236 KEAPEKGDVKRYN
-248 DVSALVLR
+248 VEALNL
-256 YYDMTSPYECSNFYI
+256 YYCDMLSPYDDSRFLI

-277 ADKAYEYVVP
+277 ADKAYEYVAP

-295 TNETDRDGDGEVDQ
+295 TEESDLDGDGEVDQ

-314 DYACPGFKIMQDNG
+314 GCTYPGFKIMQDNG
-328 NVVATVMFDEGYI
+328 NVVATVMFDDGYI
-341 LNRYDRHLSF
+341 LNRYNRYLDF

-357 NYIVAEVMKTGS
+357 NYIVAGVEKTVG
-369 DDKTESA
+369 DGKTENA
-376 SIFYAITPGDAASIK
+376 SIFYAIAPGDAASIK

-401 ATPELARKNEMVV
+401 ATPEFARKNEMVV
-414 VDFRGIENA
+414 VDFSTIENA

>member
-36 SELVGIGDPAPVM
+36 SGLGGVGVPVPGM
-49 FTCDGKGRMYNYLD
+49 FTCDGKSRMSNYLD
-63 TDEKRV
+63 YDKKSV

-92 AVTKY
+92 SVTKY
-97 REPLW
+97 RELLW
-102 KNMSQF
+102 KNMPQF
-108 DKVVDHTVYPDV
+108 DKVVDFVIDPIAIERV
-120 NHAVYPTAVENMTVD
+120 TAD
-135 LIRDDMN
+135 QIRDLRTNDGYYV
-142 FLCRNIYNGEPLFGK
+142 LLGK

-179 DSLELS
+179 DSLEVS
-185 WDYNGKLTGHYYI
+185 KDYNGKLTGHYYI
-198 GQITY
+198 GKITY
-203 SLVDSLALSGDR
+203 SLVDTLLLNGDR

-227 YGSSLTGAW
+227 YGASLTGAW
-236 KEAPEKSDVRSF
+236 KEAPEKGDVKRYN
-248 DVSALVLR
+248 VEALNL
-256 YYDMTSPYECSNFYI
+256 YYCDMLSPYDDSRFLI

-277 ADKAYEYVVP
+277 ADKAYEYVAP

-295 TNETDRDGDGEVDQ
+295 TEESDLDGDGEVDQ

-314 DYACPGFKIMQDNG
+314 GCTYPGFKIMQDNG
-328 NVVATVMFDEGYI
+328 NVVATVMFDDGYI
-341 LNRYDRHLSF
+341 LNRYNRYLDF

-357 NYIVAEVMKTGS
+357 NYIVAGVEKTVG
-369 DDKTESA
+369 DGKTENA
-376 SIFYAITPGDAASIK
+376 SIFYAIAPGDAASIK

-401 ATPELARKNEMVV
+401 ATPEFARKNEMVV
-414 VDFRGIENA
+414 VDFSTIENA

>member
-1 MRPTRI
+1 
-7 REIKMKKTLLV
+7 MKKTLLV

-36 SELVGIGDPAPVM
+36 SVLGDMKVPVSVPGM
-49 FTCDGKGRMYNYLD
+49 FTCDGKSRMSNYLD
-63 TDEKRV
+63 YNEKNV
-69 KIYDEN
+69 KVYNEDLE
-75 LDVEKEFDL
+75 VEKEFDL
-84 VLPNMETY
+84 VLPNAQSY
-92 AVTKY
+92 AMTKY
-97 REPLW
+97 RELLW
-102 KNMSQF
+102 KNMPQF
-108 DKVVDHTVYPDV
+108 DKVVDL
-120 NHAVYPTAVENMTVD
+120 AGYPTAIENMTAD
-135 LIRDDMN
+135 QIRRDMTELN
-142 FLCRNIYNGEPLFGK
+142 EYYEPRRLFGK

-179 DSLELS
+179 DSLEVS
-185 WDYNGKLTGHYYI
+185 KDYNGKLTGHYYI

-203 SLVDSLALSGDR
+203 SLVDSLTLSGDR
-215 QQCGKYSGTLKY
+215 VPCGKYSGILKY
-227 YGSSLTGAW
+227 YGPSLTGAW
-236 KEAPEKSDVRSF
+236 KEDPEKSDERSF
-248 DVSALVLR
+248 EIRPINLY
-256 YYDMTSPYECSNFYI
+256 YYDMASLYDDGHFLI

-287 ICQQSVER
+287 ICQQSVVR
-295 TNETDRDGDGEVDQ
+295 TEETDLDGDGEADQ
-309 IVTWY
+309 ITTWY
-314 DYACPGFKIMQDNG
+314 GCDYPGFKIMQDNG
-328 NVVATVMFDEGYI
+328 NVVATIMLDEGYS
-341 LNRYDRHLSF
+341 LNTYDSDFTF

-357 NYIVAEVMKTGS
+357 NYIVANVQKAGN
-369 DDKTESA
+369 DGKTEFA
-376 SIFYAITPGDAASIK
+376 SVFYAITPGDAASIK

-414 VDFRGIENA
+414 VDFSTIENA

-435 VMQTPVANGQTSY
+435 VMQVPVANGQTSY

>member
-36 SELVGIGDPAPVM
+36 SGLGGVGVPVPGM
-49 FTCDGKGRMYNYLD
+49 FTCDGKSRMSNYLD
-63 TDEKRV
+63 YGEKSV

-84 VLPNMETY
+84 VLPNVETY

-102 KNMSQF
+102 KNMPQF
-108 DKVVDHTVYPDV
+108 DKVVDFAIDPIAIEDM
-120 NHAVYPTAVENMTVD
+120 TAD
-135 LIRDDMN
+135 RIRDLRTNDGYYV
-142 FLCRNIYNGEPLFGK
+142 LLGK

-185 WDYNGKLTGHYYI
+185 TDYNGKLTGHYYI
-198 GQITY
+198 GKITY
-203 SLVDSLALSGDR
+203 SLVDTLLLNGDR

-227 YGSSLTGAW
+227 YGASLTGAW
-236 KEAPEKSDVRSF
+236 KEAPEKGDVKRY
-248 DVSALVLR
+248 DVEALNL
-256 YYDMTSPYECSNFYI
+256 YYCDMLSPYDDSHFLI

-277 ADKAYEYVVP
+277 ADKAYEYVAP

-295 TNETDRDGDGEVDQ
+295 TNETDLDGDGEVDQ

-314 DYACPGFKIMQDNG
+314 GCTYPGFKIMQDNG
-328 NVVATVMFDEGYI
+328 NVVATVMFDDGYI
-341 LNRYDRHLSF
+341 LNRYNRYLDF

-357 NYIVAEVMKTGS
+357 NYIVAGVEKTVG
-369 DDKTESA
+369 DGKTENA
-376 SIFYAITPGDAASIK
+376 SIFYAIAPGDAASIK

-401 ATPELARKNEMVV
+401 ATPEFARKNEMVV
-414 VDFRGIENA
+414 VDFSTIENA

>member
-1 MRPTRI
+1 
-7 REIKMKKTLLV
+7 MKKTLLV

-63 TDEKRV
+63 TGEKRV

-84 VLPNMETY
+84 VLPKAETY
-92 AVTKY
+92 TVTKY
-97 REPLW
+97 RELLW
-102 KNMSQF
+102 KNMPQF
-108 DKVVDHTVYPDV
+108 DKVVDL
-120 NHAVYPTAVENMTVD
+120 AGYPTAIENMTAD
-135 LIRDDMN
+135 QIRRDMTELN
-142 FLCRNIYNGEPLFGK
+142 EYYEPRRLFGK

-179 DSLELS
+179 DSLEVS
-185 WDYNGKLTGHYYI
+185 RDYNGKLTGHYYI

-203 SLVDSLALSGDR
+203 SLVDSLTSSGYR
-215 QQCGKYSGTLKY
+215 QQSGKYSGTLKY
-227 YGSSLTGAW
+227 YGPSLTGAW
-236 KEAPEKSDVRSF
+236 KEAPEKSDVYSF
-248 DVSALVLR
+248 DVSALVSS
-256 YYDMTSPYECSNFYI
+256 YDDMVSHYDCNNFYI

-295 TNETDRDGDGEVDQ
+295 TVETDLDGDGEVDQ
-309 IVTWY
+309 IDTRYGCVY
-314 DYACPGFKIMQDNG
+314 PGFKIMQDNG
-328 NVVATVMFDEGYI
+328 NVLATIMFDEGYSFSGY
-341 LNRYDRHLSF
+341 NDLSF

-357 NYIVAEVMKTGS
+357 NYIVAGVKKTVG
-369 DDKTESA
+369 DGETEYA
-376 SIFYAITPGDAASIK
+376 SIYYAITPGDAASIK

-401 ATPELARKNEMVV
+401 ATPEFARKNEMVV
-414 VDFRGIENA
+414 VDFSTIENA

>member
-30 QILKPK
+30 QILKPE
-36 SELVGIGDPAPVM
+36 SVLGDMRVPVPVPGM
-49 FTCDGKGRMYNYLD
+49 FTCDGKSRMSNYLD
-63 TDEKRV
+63 YNEKNV
-69 KIYDEN
+69 KVYNEN
-75 LDVEKEFDL
+75 LEVEKEFDL
-84 VLPNMETY
+84 VLPNAQSY

-97 REPLW
+97 RELLW
-102 KNMSQF
+102 KNMPQF
-108 DKVVDHTVYPDV
+108 DKVVDY
-120 NHAVYPTAVENMTVD
+120 AVDPIAIEKVTVD
-135 LIRDDMN
+135 LIRDMTEFDEYYGGS
-142 FLCRNIYNGEPLFGK
+142 LRLFGK

-179 DSLELS
+179 DSLEVS
-185 WDYNGKLTGHYYI
+185 KDYGSGKLKGHYYI

-203 SLVDSLALSGDR
+203 TLVDSLTLSGDR

-227 YGSSLTGAW
+227 YGPSLTGAW
-236 KEAPEKSDVRSF
+236 KEDPEKSDERSF
-248 DVSALVLR
+248 EIRPISLY
-256 YYDMTSPYECSNFYI
+256 YYDMASLYDDGHFLI

-287 ICQQSVER
+287 ICQLSVER
-295 TNETDRDGDGEVDQ
+295 TTETDSDGDGEPDQ

-314 DYACPGFKIMQDNG
+314 GCTYPGFKIMQDNG
-328 NVVATVMFDEGYI
+328 NVVATIMLDEGYS
-341 LNRYDRHLSF
+341 LNTYDSDFTF
-351 VHFENK
+351 VHFDNK
-357 NYIVAEVMKTGS
+357 NYIVANVQKAGN
-369 DDKTESA
+369 DGKTEYA
-376 SIFYAITPGDAASIK
+376 SVFYAITPGDAASIK

-401 ATPELARKNEMVV
+401 ATPEFARKNEMVV

>member
-30 QILKPK
+30 QILKPE
-36 SELVGIGDPAPVM
+36 SVLGNMGAPVPVPGM
-49 FTCDGKGRMYNYLD
+49 FTCDGKSRMSNYLD
-63 TDEKRV
+63 HGEKKV
-69 KIYDEN
+69 KVYNEN

-84 VLPNMETY
+84 VLPNAQSY
-92 AVTKY
+92 AVTKS
-97 REPLW
+97 RELLW
-102 KNMSQF
+102 KNMPQS
-108 DKVVDHTVYPDV
+108 DRVVDYVV
-120 NHAVYPTAVENMTVD
+120 NPIAIEKVTAD
-135 LIRDDMN
+135 LIRDEMTELN
-142 FLCRNIYNGEPLFGK
+142 EYYEPRKMFGK

-169 SVSFDISVNK
+169 AVSFEISVNK
-179 DSLELS
+179 DSLEVS
-185 WDYNGKLTGHYYI
+185 KDYNGKLTGHYYI

-203 SLVDSLALSGDR
+203 SLVDSLTLSGDR

-227 YGSSLTGAW
+227 YGPSLTGAW
-236 KEAPEKSDVRSF
+236 KEDPEESNKYSF
-248 DVSALVLR
+248 EIRPLNLY
-256 YYDMTSPYECSNFYI
+256 YYDMTSSYDDGSFLI

-287 ICQQSVER
+287 ICQLVVER
-295 TNETDRDGDGEVDQ
+295 TTETDRDGDGEPDQ

-314 DYACPGFKIMQDNG
+314 GRTYPGFKIMQDNG
-328 NVVATVMFDEGYI
+328 NVLATIMLDEGYS
-341 LNRYDRHLSF
+341 LNTYESDFTF

-357 NYIVAEVMKTGS
+357 NYIVANVQKTGS
-369 DDKTESA
+369 DGETEYA

-401 ATPELARKNEMVV
+401 ATPEFARKNEMVV